1 LVNEVGGFIQPI
13 FFAFSIFRYTET
25 LTTRMSWQT
34 TVETTVTGLGYE
46 LVDCERSTSGLL
58 RVTIDKLPAQVDAG
72 ELISVDDCEK
82 VTRQLQYVL
91 EVEAFD
97 YGRLEVSSP
106 GLDRPLKNA
115 VHYARF
121 AGQEI
126 DITLRMP
133 FQGRKK
139 YRGLLSA
146 QPEAA
151 SDQAWRLVFDDGTAD
166 QALDFTLD
174 EVREARLVPVVS
186 FKGRGGE
193 PAPDR
198 KPGQRGVIKPKT
210 AAKKAAANKQTGA
223 PSAAAPGQDKVDG
236 GLDQ

>member
-1 LVNEVGGFIQPI
+1 
-13 FFAFSIFRYTET
+13 
-25 LTTRMSWQT
+25 
-34 TVETTVTGLGYE
+34 
-46 LVDCERSTSGLL
+46 VDCERSASGGTL
-58 RVTIDKLPAQVDAG
+58 RVTIDKLAPQADAG
-72 ELISVDDCEK
+72 ELINVDDCEK

-91 EVEAFD
+91 EVEGLE
-97 YGRLEVSSP
+97 YSRLEVSSP

-115 VHYARF
+115 AHYARF

-126 DITLRMP
+126 DITLKHP

-139 YRGLLSA
+139 YRGVVSA

-151 SDQAWRLVFDDGTAD
+151 SDQAWRLVFDDGTAE

-174 EVREARLVPVVS
+174 EVREARLVPVIS

-198 KPGQRGVIKPKT
+198 KPGQRGVIKPK
-210 AAKKAAANKQTGA
+210 KAALKKQAGE
-223 PSAAAPGQDKVDG
+223 PQQAAPGQDKVDG
-236 GLDQ
+236 GLKQ